1 MATKIY
7 TSVDGKARNVNR
19 IYVGING
26 KARRVTTAYVGVNG
40 KARLVYKTIY
50 KLGKVKN
57 TQSIAPISQGRDY
70 LASASVGN
78 YALFAGG
85 SDYYVDYYYK
95 IVDAY
100 DSQFTHTLPDALCT
114 TKYDLT
120 GGNIGN
126 YALIVGGATK
136 PAGAKKTIS
145 TSTVDVYDISLI
157 RTEGTPLY
165 AGMREGIYAS
175 NKKYALFG
183 GGAAGQIGDP
193 GNTIG
198 TAYDN
203 SLIAHKF
210 TTYNMG
216 GQASG
221 ASVGKYAL
229 FVGGLRYSEYV
240 VAYDE
245 TLTKNWIGYTTYQ
258 RCDSVGVM
266 TNHYA
271 IFGGNGDLDHGVD
284 VYDENL
290 TKLSAADLSYVNA
303 VSCGASLKGF
313 GIFMVGKYVQYYDD
327 NLTMQLSENMN
338 EERYNAKAA
347 IAGDYIVVAGGSKAG
362 TSSCPTS
369 IDAYTVN

>member
-40 KARLVYKTIY
+40 KARLVYKIIY

-57 TQSIAPISQGRDY
+57 TQSIAPISKGRQY

-85 SDYYVDYYYK
+85 NNYTTKYEYK

-114 TKYDLT
+114 TKHSLT

-126 YALIVGGATK
+126 YALIVGGTTVELVDGK
-136 PAGAKKTIS
+136 NTI
-145 TSTVDVYDISLI
+145 TSTVDVYDTSLI
-157 RTEGTPLY
+157 RTKGTSLY
-165 AGMREGIYAS
+165 AGMRDGIYAS

-183 GGAAGQIGDP
+183 GGAAGKTSDP

-210 TTYNMG
+210 TTYNSG
-216 GQASG
+216 GDGSG

-229 FVGGLRYSEYV
+229 FVGGLRYSQYV

-245 TLTKNWIGYTTYQ
+245 TLAKNWIGNTTYD
-258 RCDSVGVM
+258 RTDSVGVM

-271 IFGGNGDLDHGVD
+271 IFGGNCDSDHGVD

-313 GIFMVGKYVQYYDD
+313 GIFMVDKYVQYYDD

-338 EERYNAKAA
+338 EGRYNAEAA
-347 IAGDYIVVAGGSKAG
+347 IAGDYIVVAGGSKSG
-362 TSSCPTS
+362 IYPTS

>member
-40 KARLVYKTIY
+40 KARLVYKIIY

-57 TQSIAPISQGRDY
+57 TQSIAPISKGREY

-85 SDYYVDYYYK
+85 SNYDTKYNRYEYK

-114 TKYDLT
+114 VKHSLT

-126 YALIVGGATK
+126 YALIVGGTTGNNNK
-136 PAGAKKTIS
+136 IR

-157 RTEGTPLY
+157 RTEGTSLY
-165 AGMREGIYAS
+165 AGMRDGMYAS

-183 GGAAGQIGDP
+183 GGSASNTSDG
-193 GNTIG
+193 TIG

-210 TTYNMG
+210 TTYDIG
-216 GQASG
+216 GQGSS

-229 FVGGLRYSEYV
+229 FVGGIRFDGRV
-240 VAYDE
+240 CAYDE
-245 TLTKNWIGYTTYQ
+245 TLTKKDIAYTTYH

-271 IFGGNGDLDHGVD
+271 IFGGNGYSEHGVD

-327 NLTMQLSENMN
+327 NLTTQLSENMN
-338 EERYNAKAA
+338 VERYNAKAA
-347 IAGDYIVVAGGSKAG
+347 IAGDYIVVAGGSNG
-362 TSSCPTS
+362 GISGGYPTS